1 MIKKH
6 LAVFGLM
13 FALLAMF
20 ANPARANELTSATA
34 TADCTGYTLSVNAI
48 DLAVGTL
55 YTVSYTFTLTPTAPG
70 GTVLGFTGTFTFT
83 ATSATQMGITAPL
96 PPGATEIP
104 WPFGTLNANYTV
116 TASATLTALILP
128 VPITINGSTSPT
140 LSCAIQER
148 MTGGGS
154 VVVDLT
160 ATLQVTVTGTDP
172 LTKVTHGFEIHCNPP
187 NKNNTIEINWPGPN
201 HFHLETLTLGTCV
214 CNSHLL
220 PPENPDAGFN
230 EFIGAGTGK
239 LNGTEGASIVFDF
252 TDQGEPG
259 TNDTESMTIFDSSGS
274 PVLSFPTTNLTFGN
288 QQAHRQG
295 SGKVPPCNPPG
306 S

>member
-6 LAVFGLM
+6 LAVFGLVLGL
-13 FALLAMF
+13 FVMF
-20 ANPARANELTSATA
+20 ANPALANELTSATA
-34 TADCTGYTLSVNAI
+34 VADCTGYTLSVNAT
-48 DLAVGTL
+48 DLSVGTT
-55 YTVSYTFTLTPTAPG
+55 YTVSYTFTLTPTAG
-70 GTVLGFTGTFTFT
+70 GAPITVGPFTFMFM
-83 ATSATQMGITAPL
+83 ATSVTQTGITAPL

-104 WPFGTLNANYTV
+104 WPAGTLLTNYTV
-116 TASATLTALILP
+116 TGSATLTALNLP
-128 VPITINGSTSPT
+128 VPITINGSTSVT
-140 LSCAIQER
+140 LACGIQER

-154 VVVDLT
+154 VTVDLT
-160 ATLQVTVTGTDP
+160 GAMQVTVNGDP
-172 LTKVTHGFEIHCNPP
+172 IKVTHGFEIHCNPP
-187 NKNNTIEINWPGPN
+187 NHNDSLEINWPGPH

-220 PPENPDAGFN
+220 PPEHPDAGFN

-239 LNGTEGASIVFDF
+239 LDGTTGASIVFDF

-274 PVLSFPTTNLTFGN
+274 PVLSFPTTNITFGN